1 MIATPKALSIVL
13 EVLHVADPS
22 ARTPPTR
29 MYVDSLFRLLV
40 EDCKYGVR
48 PRTQD
53 KRMVR
58 ARLKYTQATE
68 VEMVARWLGED
79 SNQVWY
85 ECRSQLAP
93 AAS

>member
-13 EVLHVADPS
+13 EVLHITNPG
-22 ARTPPTR
+22 ARTPPTH
-29 MYVDSLFRLLV
+29 MYVDLLLRLIV
-40 EDCKYGVR
+40 EHSKFVVR

-58 ARLKYTQATE
+58 ARLEYTQATE

-79 SNQVWY
+79 SNEVWY
-85 ECRSQLAP
+85 ECRSHLAP